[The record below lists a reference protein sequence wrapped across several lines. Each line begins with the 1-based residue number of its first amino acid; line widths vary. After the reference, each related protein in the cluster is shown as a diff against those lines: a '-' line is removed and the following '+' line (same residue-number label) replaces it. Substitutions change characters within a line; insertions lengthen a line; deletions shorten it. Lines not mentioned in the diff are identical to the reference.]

1 MQCPSSL
8 AQTALLRLSLE
19 LTEDRS
25 VHFTTSLSLETE
37 GHNGVLLMAEGS
49 ASFILQDDSCPA
61 ISIPQINK
69 AGSIKHYVSMSR

>member
-25 VHFTTSLSLETE
+25 IHFTTSLSLETE
-37 GHNGVLLMAEGS
+37 GHNGVLLMAEG
-49 ASFILQDDSCPA
+49 
-61 ISIPQINK
+61 
-69 AGSIKHYVSMSR
+69 